1 VRLAVAATPQV
12 AVPTLEYLLTSEH
25 ELVKIFTTT
34 DKQVG
39 RGRSLTASEVAQWAE
54 IHGIECIKVE
64 RASEMLSYLDDVDC
78 VVTIAF
84 GILLPLEVLDIPS
97 HGFINL
103 HFSMLPEWR
112 GAAPVQRAIENGDDY
127 LGISVF
133 KLDPGMD
140 TGPIYNQTSFPR
152 DPEMRSK
159 EALEFLAREGVS
171 LIAKTLEDISNQIE
185 PIAQLKNG
193 VSLAR
198 KLTKTEALI
207 DWNVPDEIIY
217 RKIAA
222 FYPNPIAVTFFRGE
236 ILKITRSRFAFDY
249 VSNPTPLPGEWIVEK
264 DRVLIGTGQNPL
276 EIVQLIPQGKSEMNA
291 TDWARGARI
300 NPGERC
306 G

>member
-12 AVPTLEYLLTSEH
+12 AIPTLEYLLTSEH
-25 ELVKIFTTT
+25 ELVKIFTTA

-54 IHGIECIKVE
+54 VHGIECIKVG
-64 RASEMLSYLDDVDC
+64 RASEMSAHLDDVDC

-84 GILLPLEVLDIPS
+84 GILLPPEVLDIPT

-103 HFSMLPEWR
+103 HFSTLPAWR

-152 DPEMRSK
+152 DPEMRCK
-159 EALEFLAREGVS
+159 EALEFLAGEGVS
-171 LIAKTLEDISNQIE
+171 LIAKTLEDISKDIDPVVQRTE
-185 PIAQLKNG
+185 G
-193 VSLAR
+193 SCLAK
-198 KLTKTEALI
+198 KLSKAEALI
-207 DWNVPDEIIY
+207 DWNLADEVIH

-222 FYPNPIAVTFFRGE
+222 FYPNPIAYTNFRGE
-236 ILKITRSRFAFDY
+236 TLKITRSRISHDQ
-249 VSNPTPLPGEWIVEK
+249 SLNPVPAPGEWIIEK
-264 DRVLIGTGQNPL
+264 ERVLIGTGQNSL
-276 EIVQLIPQGKSEMNA
+276 EIVQLIPQGKSEMSA